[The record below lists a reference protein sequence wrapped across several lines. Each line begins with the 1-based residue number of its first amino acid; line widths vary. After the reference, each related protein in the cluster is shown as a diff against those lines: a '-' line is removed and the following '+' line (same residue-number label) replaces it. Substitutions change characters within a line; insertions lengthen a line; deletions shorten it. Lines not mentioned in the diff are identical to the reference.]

1 MDLFDSKTVVGLFDN
16 EEELGQALSKL
27 HKWGFGEEE
36 DELVLIN
43 QDYLA
48 GENPFLQQEKQ
59 VIAAP
64 ITSSSD
70 GMGAVIDRD
79 VPAESNI
86 PQTVLEERLMDLGV
100 DEEEVG
106 FYTQQVKRGNTLV
119 VVQTDDE
126 KATQVQNIMRQDAAK
141 SSVS

>member
-1 MDLFDSKTVVGLFDN
+1 MDLFSNKTAVGLFDN

-27 HKWGFGEEE
+27 HKRGFGEEE

-43 QDYLA
+43 QNYLA
-48 GENPFLQQEKQ
+48 GENPFMQQEKQ

-64 ITSSSD
+64 VSSSSG
-70 GMGAVIDRD
+70 GMGAVIKQDIPQND
-79 VPAESNI
+79 NI
-86 PQTVLEERLMDLGV
+86 SQTVLEERLLDLGV

-106 FYTQQVKRGNTLV
+106 FYTQQVKHGNTLV

-126 KATQVQNIMRQDAAK
+126 KATQVQDIMRQDAAK

>member
-1 MDLFDSKTVVGLFDN
+1 MDLFSNKTVVGLFDN

-27 HKWGFGEEE
+27 HKQGFGEEE

-43 QDYLA
+43 QHYLA
-48 GENPFLQQEKQ
+48 GENPFMQQEKQ

-64 ITSSSD
+64 VSSSSG
-70 GMGAVIDRD
+70 GMGAVIDGD

-86 PQTVLEERLMDLGV
+86 PQTALEERLMDLGV

-106 FYTQQVKRGNTLV
+106 FYTQEVKRGNTLV

-126 KATQVQNIMRQDAAK
+126 KATQVQNIMRQEAAK
-141 SSVS
+141 SSIS